1 MDFFEAQARARRRTG
16 PLVALF
22 LLGVLG
28 TVAGLYLAWIA
39 GTGLLGL
46 RSNAH
51 GGGLEAHPEAIIGNL
66 SRIDWWQP
74 GALGTISWL
83 FLPMVA
89 ISCFFKW
96 WSLRAGGGAV
106 AEDLGGVAID
116 PATRDLRERTLYNVV
131 EEMSL
136 ASGLPVPSIF
146 LLPGE
151 PGINAFAAG
160 YSQNDAA
167 IAVTRGC
174 LRSLNRDELQG
185 VVAHEFSHILNG
197 DMRLNTRLVSL
208 LYGILSLVILGRG
221 LMRAGIEL
229 AWHGSN
235 GKNAALVGIP
245 FLLVGST
252 IYLIGGF
259 GFLSGRLIQAAVS
272 RQREHLADASAVQFT
287 RNPAGLADA
296 LKRIVAC
303 EHGGRLFA
311 PAASEVSHFCF
322 AQNFGGALANLFATH
337 PRLEARI
344 RLLDPSWDG
353 RPPPPLATPTRPP
366 ASGTRDHRGAL
377 LRPAASALADPASP
391 VPPPLAPGLSA
402 ADILDRAAEISSAAV
417 AAEREFLAALPD
429 PIRDAAHDPA
439 RVAELCFALCLQR
452 IGRARPRPDPLLEII
467 GGRHDP
473 ATAHRA
479 DSLRAALAE
488 VPHDHH
494 LSLLHLAA
502 PALRQLDKSAAT
514 RLLDTLDAL
523 IRAEGKISVRE
534 FALRRI
540 VSRTLAPADRP
551 RKAPHLL
558 APAQVASELSLALSA
573 AARIEATN
581 DAAAREAFARAAVEF
596 NGLQPPLAYR
606 AESASAWDALDE
618 ALGRLART
626 PALFRRRVLFAFAT
640 ALTADAR
647 LSADEADLLR
657 AFAAALDCPLPPL
670 LPVSTA

>member
-22 LLGVLG
+22 LLGVLC
-28 TVAGLYLAWIA
+28 TAAALYLVWVA

-51 GGGLEAHPEAIIGNL
+51 GGGLEAYPEATLGSL

-74 GALGTISWL
+74 GALGTILWL

-106 AEDLGGVAID
+106 AEDVGGVAID

-131 EEMSL
+131 EEISL
-136 ASGLPVPSIF
+136 ASGLPVPSVY

-174 LRSLNRDELQG
+174 LRSLDRDELQG
-185 VVAHEFSHILNG
+185 VVAHEFSHIING

-208 LYGILSLVILGRG
+208 LYGILSLVILGRAI
-221 LMRAGIEL
+221 MRVGIEF

-303 EHGGRLFA
+303 EHGGRL
-311 PAASEVSHFCF
+311 AASSASEISHFCF
-322 AQNFGGALANLFATH
+322 AQNFGGALGTLLATH
-337 PRLEARI
+337 PPIHNRI
-344 RLLDPSWDG
+344 RALDPSWDG
-353 RPPPPLATPTRPP
+353 RPLPP
-366 ASGTRDHRGAL
+366 A
-377 LRPAASALADPASP
+377 AASAWHPSSEIRDHDGASRS
-391 VPPPLAPGLSA
+391 LAPAAGGARRGAAPVSKGLTVAALLGSA
-402 ADILDRAAEISSAAV
+402 GQISPAAV
-417 AAEREFLAALPD
+417 AAERRFLSALPEA
-429 PIRDAAHDPA
+429 IRDAAHDVSQVSA
-439 RVAELCFALCLQR
+439 LCFALCLHR
-452 IGRARPRPDPLLEII
+452 TEGAVPRPHPLVDLLRRRTNTE
-467 GGRHDP
+467 
-473 ATAHRA
+473 TARLA
-479 DSLRAALAE
+479 DSLRAALVD

-502 PALRQLDKSAAT
+502 PALRQLDKTAAA
-514 RLLDTLDAL
+514 RLLDSLDAL
-523 IRAEGKISVRE
+523 IRADGQVSLRE

-540 VSRTLAPADRP
+540 VSRTLGLADHSPENAR
-551 RKAPHLL
+551 LL
-558 APAQVASELSLALSA
+558 APTQVVPELSLALTA
-573 AARIEATN
+573 AARI
-581 DAAAREAFARAAVEF
+581 DAADESAAREAFASAAVEF
-596 NGLQPPLAYR
+596 NGLQPPLAYH
-606 AESASAWDALDE
+606 AASTPGWEPLDA
-618 ALGRLART
+618 ALERLAHT
-626 PALFRRRVLFAFAT
+626 PAPFRKRILGAFAT
-640 ALTADAR
+640 ALTANAR

-657 AFAAALDCPLPPL
+657 AFAADLDFPLPPV
-670 LPVSTA
+670 LPVSPG